1 MAYLFDLRRTK
12 VGEER
17 DGPLCGSALRR
28 QPLPDSISTTVAES
42 WSASLRRSIKQATFL
57 MCRRPARRDDQ
68 LVSAMISGYCC
79 AAHWFASSLGKT
91 NRPTITCIEDLIE
104 TRRSVVHRRSP
115 APAKTADQLKP
126 GLAKVGEQHPPCRV

>member
-1 MAYLFDLRRTK
+1 
-12 VGEER
+12 
-17 DGPLCGSALRR
+17 
-28 QPLPDSISTTVAES
+28 
-42 WSASLRRSIKQATFL
+42 
-57 MCRRPARRDDQ
+57 
-68 LVSAMISGYCC
+68 MISGYCC